1 MAFAA
6 KGPPVFG
13 PRVSA
18 HGPIQLVLQIH
29 SGAVSFGFCGQSI
42 RCGLRLWQHLWRTQ
56 SRHIL
61 TAPIRPQTQ
70 FSLCDPPCRSTATAP
85 NTTVHDPGVT
95 APNPH
100 APRAT
105 ANRPA
110 PPFGG
115 CTVHAQG
122 LKSWGGGIIRVGFCL
137 GASTVEPLP
146 SKTDCIK
153 VSYMRS
159 SYLSL

>member
-1 MAFAA
+1 VAFAA
-6 KGPPVFG
+6 KGAPVFG

-42 RCGLRLWQHLWRTQ
+42 RCGLPLWQHLWRTQ
-56 SRHIL
+56 SHHIL

-85 NTTVHDPGVT
+85 NTTVHDPGLLH
-95 APNPH
+95 PNPR

-105 ANRPA
+105 ANRAA
-110 PPFGG
+110 PLQAGARSMG
-115 CTVHAQG
+115 RG
-122 LKSWGGGIIRVGFCL
+122 LRVGVVDSFGWGFVW
-137 GASTVEPLP
+137 GAQAMDSLCRGRANPLWNY
-146 SKTDCIK
+146 
-153 VSYMRS
+153 VQG
-159 SYLSL
+159 